1 MRFLLG
7 LLCGVALGF
16 AVTAYIN
23 QHMHEEDESP
33 T

>member
-7 LLCGVALGF
+7 LIFGAALGF

-23 QHMHEEDESP
+23 QHFQASDESP